1 MRCDQRDLRTVDKW
15 HRFVGD
21 AGTAMPTSCVP
32 KNHCGTH
39 APGWLESGHPSVEQ
53 GAVTGKV
60 CFHWSSKCC
69 HWSVNIKVRNCGD
82 FYVYKLPKTP
92 HCSLRYC
99 VEKKGNVFPAC
110 VFVLSGLQVQNQE
123 KFLCCGF
130 LVCHSCC
137 LAFPPRGQILTP
149 LKVVVILQVFQT
161 SILAGS
167 CDQYT

>member
-39 APGWLESGHPSVEQ
+39 APGWLESGHPSVGQ
-53 GAVTGKV
+53 GSVTGKV

-92 HCSLRYC
+92 YCSLRYC
-99 VEKKGNVFPAC
+99 AEKKGNVLFCRA
-110 VFVLSGLQVQNQE
+110 FRFRIGES
-123 KFLCCGF
+123 
-130 LVCHSCC
+130 SC
-137 LAFPPRGQILTP
+137 
-149 LKVVVILQVFQT
+149 VVVFLYVIIVARLFPLMVKF
-161 SILAGS
+161 
-167 CDQYT
+167 